1 MTPNI
6 ISKVLELDNCD
17 KDLFIKVLYSAKFWE
32 TVSSTKK
39 IEAKF
44 ISPNVLYTKM
54 TDEIVNIKVQ
64 MEGEL
69 VLQDKGEQ
77 DSGKGRLIE
86 LNVRNNKDVKELEG
100 HLRIRALS
108 KNRSKL
114 GIFIKSFKLSND
126 FANLIGKSVA
136 ELTLRTKLTEM
147 LRKLK
152 RWLNHNALESLL

>member
-17 KDLFIKVLYSAKFWE
+17 KELFIKVLYSAKFWE

-54 TDEIVNIKVQ
+54 TDEIVSIKVQ

-86 LNVRNNKDVKELEG
+86 INVRNNKDVKKLEG

-152 RWLNHNALESLL
+152 RWLDHNSLESLL